1 MPSCGGPSSLAS
13 AASLLASRRS
23 LAFSALAPQI
33 KGPTGEQLWSTLQR
47 SQGHFNVVVANSGLH
62 ELCFEN
68 QRSSRSVKTIAFSLH
83 VGDDIFKELAQH
95 EHLTPLEQEISQLA
109 DGLQSV
115 ADEQQYYW
123 SRERRHRD
131 TSESTNSRVLFFSV
145 AETVVIVGMAAWQ
158 FWSLRSFVGKTLTL

>member
-1 MPSCGGPSSLAS
+1 MAEFGHEARRQTGPSHPDPLS
-13 AASLLASRRS
+13 
-23 LAFSALAPQI
+23 QV
-33 KGPTGEQLWSTLQR
+33 KGPSGGQLWSTLQR
-47 SQGHFNVVVANSGLH
+47 SQGHFNVVAASSGLH

-68 QRSSRSVKTIAFSLH
+68 LRASRAVKTIAFSLH
-83 VGDDIFKELAQH
+83 VGDDLFKELAQH

-123 SRERRHRD
+123 ARERRHRD
-131 TSESTNSRVLFFSV
+131 TSESTNTRVLWFSV
-145 AETVVIVGMAAWQ
+145 AETLVIVAMAGWQ